1 MLSAHE
7 DAIVKA
13 AVLKWNMGGSKAD
26 RLASNAKL
34 RRSQAERGDVSGQ
47 AKKDQEAMMGLGPK
61 PTPKAPVDPERQSM
75 YDQIDQISAG
85 QGSGKSGGMM
95 NAAKNIAGR
104 AVGAVGGAATGAKE
118 ALVGSGGDD
127 YDKRLQA
134 LTQNPNTSVEHNAG
148 KPGMAQ
154 NAFSAIGGAAGA
166 AKDWL
171 GQKRGQ
177 AMEAAGNVA
186 EKVGQG
192 AKAATG
198 QIAQGAQALG
208 QGAQA
213 AGGQAMQYGKQGLG
227 GAARMMGEAA
237 QATPGMA
244 RNAFSSL
251 GNVASAAGRGLAA
264 GAGAVGQGIRAAG
277 QGASNVAQTALY
289 GSDRSGRDASGL
301 IMPGMGNLAGQ
312 AAAGVKGALTGQGAW
327 NAIEQRNQQAY
338 GGPGAPA
345 MDRAGQTNMKQNL
358 ANAKTQEKWAN
369 LPPQFADAAGYQTP
383 EQRAGAAEGTLA
395 QGTSDPN
402 LAQATGGLNGNP
414 EVPDKVKETT
424 ETQMNAD
431 GTPNETKTTSVQT
444 MDAMNAT
451 GGGNQAAPGGGG
463 ENAALPD
470 RAKKDEAQTES
481 GGQGETTGGQQNAGV
496 YQSGA
501 NAAQQALVNQ
511 AQQQAQTRGGIGT
524 GVLSNVATMGLSGLA
539 RGAYNAHQRQQGQNR
554 LRQMAGGDFT
564 ASFDSP
570 LADHWEF
577 QKTVDIFRDRNSTEA
592 IRYAYR

>member
-1 MLSAHE
+1 
-7 DAIVKA
+7 
-13 AVLKWNMGGSKAD
+13 
-26 RLASNAKL
+26 
-34 RRSQAERGDVSGQ
+34 
-47 AKKDQEAMMGLGPK
+47 
-61 PTPKAPVDPERQSM
+61 
-75 YDQIDQISAG
+75 
-85 QGSGKSGGMM
+85 
-95 NAAKNIAGR
+95 
-104 AVGAVGGAATGAKE
+104 
-118 ALVGSGGDD
+118 
-127 YDKRLQA
+127 
-134 LTQNPNTSVEHNAG
+134 
-148 KPGMAQ
+148 
-154 NAFSAIGGAAGA
+154 
-166 AKDWL
+166 
-171 GQKRGQ
+171 
-177 AMEAAGNVA
+177 
-186 EKVGQG
+186 
-192 AKAATG
+192 
-198 QIAQGAQALG
+198 
-208 QGAQA
+208 
-213 AGGQAMQYGKQGLG
+213 
-227 GAARMMGEAA
+227 
-237 QATPGMA
+237 
-244 RNAFSSL
+244 
-251 GNVASAAGRGLAA
+251 LAA
-264 GAGAVGQGIRAAG
+264 GAGAVSQGMQAAG

-327 NAIEQRNQQAY
+327 NAIEQRNQQVY

-369 LPPQFADAAGYQTP
+369 LPSQFADAAGYQTP

-424 ETQMNAD
+424 ETQMNGD
-431 GTPNETKTTSVQT
+431 GTANETKTTSVQT

-463 ENAALPD
+463 NAALPD
-470 RAKKDEAQTES
+470 RAKKDETQAES
-481 GGQGETTGGQQNAGV
+481 GDQGATTGGQQNAGV

-501 NAAQQALVNQ
+501 NRAQQALVNQ

>member
-1 MLSAHE
+1 MLSANE

-13 AVLKWNMGGSKAD
+13 AVLKWNMGGSNED
-26 RLASNAKL
+26 RLARNAKL

-47 AKKDQEAMMGLGPK
+47 AKANQEAMMGLGPK

-85 QGSGKSGGMM
+85 QGSGKSGGMV
-95 NAAKNIAGR
+95 NAAKDIAGR
-104 AVGAVGGAATGAKE
+104 AAGAVGGAATGAKE

-171 GQKRGQ
+171 GQKGGQ
-177 AMEAAGNVA
+177 AMDAAGNVA
-186 EKVGQG
+186 EKVG
-192 AKAATG
+192 
-198 QIAQGAQALG
+198 
-208 QGAQA
+208 A

-251 GNVASAAGRGLAA
+251 GNVARAAGRGLAA
-264 GAGAVGQGIRAAG
+264 GAGAVGQGIQAAG

-463 ENAALPD
+463 GNAALPD

-481 GGQGETTGGQQNAGV
+481 GDQGATTGGQQNAGV

-524 GVLSNVATMGLSGLA
+524 GILSNVATMGLSGLA
-539 RGAYNAHQRQQGQNR
+539 RGLYNANQRNQGQNK
-554 LRQMAGGDFT
+554 LRQMAGGNFT